1 LKKLIVLVLLLA
13 GCGYAGSQGYDWLN
27 QQVRTP
33 MSVRSQPVTVHID
46 AGESPD
52 QLAQDLQAKG
62 LIRNKDVF
70 IYYLR
75 YTGARS
81 RLQAGD
87 FVLDRNMSMAQITDE
102 LQNGQPSQA
111 AVQFPEG
118 YTLQLMSEAAA
129 RAGLGS
135 AAEYVAAANDKSWRY
150 AFLAD
155 RPAGRNLEGFL
166 FPDTYR
172 LAKSATARDLVK
184 VQLDRFDQVFTP
196 DLRAQT
202 GKSTAARPA
211 VSTYDLI
218 ILASM
223 TEREVNKDPDRATVC
238 GIYYNRLA
246 QDMLLQVDATVLYGL
261 GKWHENVT
269 TPETLQDTPY
279 NTYLHKGL
287 PPGPISNPGLATIK
301 ACLNPQKSSYL
312 YYFTDPKGVTHY
324 AQTSDETQ
332 HQQQQYGVA

>member
-1 LKKLIVLVLLLA
+1 
-13 GCGYAGSQGYDWLN
+13 
-27 QQVRTP
+27 
-33 MSVRSQPVTVHID
+33 
-46 AGESPD
+46 
-52 QLAQDLQAKG
+52 
-62 LIRNKDVF
+62 
-70 IYYLR
+70 
-75 YTGARS
+75 
-81 RLQAGD
+81 
-87 FVLDRNMSMAQITDE
+87 
-102 LQNGQPSQA
+102 
-111 AVQFPEG
+111 
-118 YTLQLMSEAAA
+118 
-129 RAGLGS
+129 
-135 AAEYVAAANDKSWRY
+135 VAAANDKSWRY
-150 AFLAD
+150 AFLTD

-184 VQLDRFDQVFTP
+184 VQLDRFDQVFSP
-196 DLRAQT
+196 DLRAQA

-211 VSTYDLI
+211 VSMYDLI

-269 TPETLQDTPY
+269 RPETLQETPY

-324 AQTSDETQ
+324 AQTSDETLQ
-332 HQQQQYGVA
+332 QQQQYGVA